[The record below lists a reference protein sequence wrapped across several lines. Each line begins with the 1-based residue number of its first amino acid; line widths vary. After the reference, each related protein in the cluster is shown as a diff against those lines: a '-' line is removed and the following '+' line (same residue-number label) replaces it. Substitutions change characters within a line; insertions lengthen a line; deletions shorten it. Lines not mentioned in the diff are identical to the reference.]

1 MSVSENTRAWK
12 KKCYEKLLLFI
23 KFDNIENMM
32 KIKILKTIMNFFFFN
47 KYFENKIEK
56 EEKLC

>member
-1 MSVSENTRAWK
+1 ME

-56 EEKLC
+56 EENLC